1 MLDALISNGPTVLFS
16 IATFIGVLTVIVFI
30 HELGHFLVGRW
41 CGVKVETF
49 SIGFG
54 KEVFGFND
62 KHGTRWRFAWL
73 PLGGYVKFSGDAN
86 PASLSDGSET
96 PAPHSLHGRP
106 LWQRAA
112 VVAAGPAAN
121 FLLAIAI
128 FTGMYSII
136 GKPFLKPIASMVMAG
151 SAAEKA
157 GIVAGDI
164 IVSVDNYKVVSFSD
178 IPRLISDKSGVEVA
192 VVVKRDG
199 KEISLKATP
208 KPRVVNDGM
217 GGKVTIGLLGIQRS
231 NKDGALVYNRK
242 GPIEALGL
250 GIYETWDVT
259 ARSLGYIKG
268 MIVGDV
274 STKQLAGPLG
284 IGKLTGN
291 VAKQGFPNLLQLAA
305 LLSISIGLINLFPIP
320 MLDGGH
326 LMYYAIEAVRGK
338 AMGQRAQ
345 EIGFMVGF
353 AMVISFMLLATSND
367 LLFRF
372 NIFGN

>member
-1 MLDALISNGPTVLFS
+1 LLDALISNLPSFLFS
-16 IATFIGVLTVIVFI
+16 AASFIALLTVIVFI

-41 CGVKVETF
+41 CGVKVDAF

-54 KEVFGFND
+54 KEIFGFND
-62 KHGTRWRFAWL
+62 RYGTRWRFAWL
-73 PLGGYVKFSGDAN
+73 PFGGYVKFSGDAN
-86 PASLSDGSET
+86 AASLSGGNRT

-128 FTGMYSII
+128 FAGMYSIV
-136 GKPFLKPIASMVMAG
+136 GVPYLSPIVSKIIEG
-151 SAAEKA
+151 SAAEQA
-157 GIVAGDI
+157 GIKSGDL
-164 IVSVDNYKVVSFSD
+164 IVKVNNKKVVSFSD
-178 IPRLISDKSGVEVA
+178 IPRLISDKQGVEIPI
-192 VVVKRDG
+192 VVKRDG
-199 KEISLKATP
+199 KDVKLLVTP
-208 KPRVVNDGM
+208 KPFVIDDGM
-217 GGKVTIGLLGIQRS
+217 GGKVTIGLIGIQRS
-231 NKDGALVYNRK
+231 QKDGKLVFNRK
-242 GPIEALGL
+242 GPIDALGL
-250 GIYETWDVT
+250 GVLKTWDIT
-259 ARSLGYIKG
+259 ISSLSHIKG
-268 MIVGDV
+268 MIVGQV

-291 VAKQGFPNLLQLAA
+291 VARRGFTSLVQLAA

-353 AMVISFMLLATSND
+353 AVVVSFMLLATSND
-367 LLFRF
+367 LLLRF

>member
-1 MLDALISNGPTVLFS
+1 MLDALISNLPSFLFS
-16 IATFIGVLTVIVFI
+16 AASFIAVLTVIVFI

-41 CGVKVETF
+41 CGVKVDTF

-54 KEVFGFND
+54 KELFGFND
-62 KHGTRWRFAWL
+62 KHGTRWRFALL
-73 PLGGYVKFSGDAN
+73 PFGGYVKFSGDAN
-86 PASLSDGSET
+86 PASLSDGSTT

-121 FLLAIAI
+121 FVLAIAI
-128 FTGMYSII
+128 FAGMYAII
-136 GKPFLKPIASMVMAG
+136 GQPYLSPIASKIIKG
-151 SAAEKA
+151 SAAEEA
-157 GIVAGDI
+157 GIRAGDL
-164 IVSVDNYKVVSFSD
+164 IVKVNNQKVVSFSD
-178 IPRLISDKSGVEVA
+178 IPRLISDKQGVEVPI
-192 VVVKRDG
+192 VVERNGRNIELLV
-199 KEISLKATP
+199 TP
-208 KPRVVNDGM
+208 KPRIINDGM
-217 GGKVTIGLLGIQRS
+217 GGKITIGLIGIQR
-231 NKDGALVYNRK
+231 NIQDGKLIYNRK
-242 GPIEALGL
+242 GPLEALGL
-250 GIYETWDVT
+250 GVMKTWNIT
-259 ARSLGYIKG
+259 TSSLSHIKG
-268 MIVGDV
+268 MIVGTV
-274 STKQLAGPLG
+274 STDQLAGPLG

-291 VAKQGFPNLLQLAA
+291 VAKQGFTSLLQLAA

-353 AMVISFMLLATSND
+353 AVVISFMLLATSND
-367 LLFRF
+367 LFLRF